1 MNNRLKLEV
10 VKEGVEGKMQIKS
23 PIKRILPLW
32 LMVLPGILYLLVNNY
47 IPMIGVFIAFKKVH
61 YAKPLWLNEWA
72 GMDNFKFLFASPDAF
87 IIVRNTL
94 LYNAAFI
101 ILNLIFALFIAVMLN
116 ELKNKLM
123 KKAYQS
129 ILLLPFLLSF
139 GVVGYLVFAFLSAEH
154 GFVNTHILQ
163 PLGMEPIEWYMNPD
177 YWPYILVI
185 VQSWKTAGYLS
196 VIYLAAIVG
205 INSEYYEAARI
216 DGANKWT
223 QIKKITI
230 PLIKP
235 VIIIMTLLAIGK
247 IFYADF
253 GLFYQVPMNTGR
265 LLPTT
270 NVIDTYVYRALIQTG
285 DVGMS
290 AAAGLFQSVLGFT
303 LVLLA
308 NYTVRKID
316 KENALF

>member
-1 MNNRLKLEV
+1 M
-10 VKEGVEGKMQIKS
+10 
-23 PIKRILPLW
+23 LPLW

-61 YAKPLWLNEWA
+61 YSKPLWLNEWA
-72 GMDNFKFLFASPDAF
+72 GWDNFQFLFASPDAY

-154 GFVNTHILQ
+154 GFINTNILQ

-177 YWPYILVI
+177 YWPYILVV

-205 INSEYYEAARI
+205 INSEYYEAARM

-223 QIKKITI
+223 QIMKITI

-235 VIIIMTLLAIGK
+235 VIIIMTLLAIGR